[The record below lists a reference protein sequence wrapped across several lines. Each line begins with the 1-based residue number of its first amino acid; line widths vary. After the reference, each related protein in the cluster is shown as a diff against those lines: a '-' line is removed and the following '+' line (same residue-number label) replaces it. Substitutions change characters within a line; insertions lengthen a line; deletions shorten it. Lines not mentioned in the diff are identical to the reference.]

1 MIKIVIPGTPVPLQ
15 RPRFANGR
23 VYDPQEDLK
32 QDLFWISKY
41 QWPKNDL
48 GMVYQPLKNLPISL
62 TMTFYLP
69 VPGSTP
75 LKKKEAL
82 YGQFVIKKPDLDN
95 LVKMVCDYL
104 IQVAYEDDNLVA
116 EISAKKIYDKNPR
129 TEIFIE
135 VLE

>member
-1 MIKIVIPGTPVPLQ
+1 MSRLKLKTEI
-15 RPRFANGR
+15 RF
-23 VYDPQEDLK
+23 Q
-32 QDLFWISKY
+32 ISA
-41 QWPKNDL
+41 
-48 GMVYQPLKNLPISL
+48 
-62 TMTFYLP
+62 FR
-69 VPGSTP
+69 P